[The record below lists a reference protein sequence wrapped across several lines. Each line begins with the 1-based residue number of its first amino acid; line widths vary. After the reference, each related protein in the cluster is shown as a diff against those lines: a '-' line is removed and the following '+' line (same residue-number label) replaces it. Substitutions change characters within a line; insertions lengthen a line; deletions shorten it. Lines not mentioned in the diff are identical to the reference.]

1 MTCATTRLLSICPAL
16 VLSYFIAPPAL
27 ALVLISETRSVTASY
42 YGAGIETISSPGTF
56 GTFAATAVGTP
67 FGGGY
72 VLASQTSNLTSSV
85 IEVAHALDDFYGP
98 GGWAASNF
106 QVSFSLPQSAR
117 ITISGISA
125 YFSGPASLVSESEG
139 AIPLIWGPDTFYRNT
154 LDFNQVLGPGIY
166 TFTSNETLRGDG
178 IRTRLTLR
186 EVVPDR
192 GHTGWMLAVGVVA
205 LIALRRKSGSRTS
218 RRGEV
223 GRR

>member
-1 MTCATTRLLSICPAL
+1 MSICPAL

-42 YGAGIETISSPGTF
+42 YGAGIETISSTGTF

-106 QVSFSLPQSAR
+106 QVKFSLPQSAR

-139 AIPLIWGPDTFYRNT
+139 AIPLIWGPDTFYRNY

-178 IRTRLTLR
+178 IRTRLILR
-186 EVVPDR
+186 EMVPDR
-192 GHTGWMLAVGVVA
+192 GHTGWMLAVGVASLLV
-205 LIALRRKSGSRTS
+205 LRRKPANRSSDLRSR
-218 RRGEV
+218 
-223 GRR
+223 